1 MFDSIKDQNKPILR
15 LTTMLRNRSVPHALL
30 FTGIDGIGKSSTARA
45 FTMMLNCHKK
55 QELSVQ
61 DTDTES
67 CTCRSCRKI
76 LADTHPDILT
86 IKPSGSLIKILQVRE
101 LSQKLLVK
109 PYEAAMRVVII
120 HDAHTMNPESGNALL
135 KVLEEP
141 PEKTMFIL
149 ITDQASDV
157 LPTILS
163 RCQVVGFNPISQ
175 ESIRSFLIHNKG
187 IDSERA
193 AVAAS
198 MAGGSMAKALTL
210 VEKNHTKP
218 DPLVFRLFL
227 FDELYS
233 LINGS
238 TFDALSFA
246 EKISRKKENAISAL
260 EMLLSFVRDM
270 IVYPFDREKVINRDI
285 SDKIDG
291 LSGTLSTKSLLI
303 IADHITAA
311 HQGIK
316 ANASVRLCL
325 ETMAIQMKRI

>member
-1 MFDSIKDQNKPILR
+1 M
-15 LTTMLRNRSVPHALL
+15 TMLRNRSVPHALL
-30 FTGIDGIGKSSTARA
+30 FAGIDGIGKSSTAKA
-45 FTMMLNCHKK
+45 FTMMLNCLET
-55 QELSVQ
+55 QSFSIE
-61 DTDTES
+61 DMGTES

-86 IKPSGSLIKILQVRE
+86 IKPSGSLIKIAQIRE

-163 RCQVVGFNPISQ
+163 RCQIVTFNPVSR
-175 ESIRSFLIHNKG
+175 ESIRSYLVRKG
-187 IDSERA
+187 IDSDRA
-193 AVAAS
+193 VVAAS
-198 MAGGSMAKALTL
+198 MAGGSMAKALL
-210 VEKNHTKP
+210 LCEKNNNKP
-218 DPLVFRLFL
+218 DPLVFRHFL
-227 FDELYS
+227 FDELS
-233 LINGS
+233 NLIKGS
-238 TFDALSFA
+238 TIDSLSFA
-246 EKISRKKENAISAL
+246 EKLSRKKESAISAL
-260 EMLLSFVRDM
+260 ELLLSFVRDM
-270 IVYPFDREKVINRDI
+270 IVYPFDREKMINMDI
-285 SDKIDG
+285 SHKIDG
-291 LSGTLSTKSLLI
+291 LSGTLSTSSLLK

>member
-1 MFDSIKDQNKPILR
+1 MFDSIIDQNKPISR
-15 LTTMLRNRSVPHALL
+15 LMTMLRNRSVPHALL
-30 FTGIDGIGKSSTARA
+30 FAGIDGIGKSSTAKA
-45 FTMMLNCHKK
+45 FTMMLNCHEK
-55 QELSVQ
+55 QGISIQ
-61 DTDTES
+61 DAGTEP

-86 IKPSGSLIKILQVRE
+86 IKPSGSLIKIAQIRE

-149 ITDQASDV
+149 VTDQASDV

-163 RCQVVGFNPISQ
+163 RCQIVAFNPVSR
-175 ESIRSFLIHNKG
+175 ESIRSYLVRNKG
-187 IDSERA
+187 IDSNRA
-193 AVAAS
+193 VVAAS
-198 MAGGSMAKALTL
+198 MAGGSMAKALL
-210 VEKNHTKP
+210 LCEKNNNKP
-218 DPLVFRLFL
+218 DPLVFRHFI
-227 FDELYS
+227 FDELS
-233 LINGS
+233 NLIKGS

-246 EKISRKKENAISAL
+246 EKLSRKKESAISAL
-260 EMLLSFVRDM
+260 ELLLSFVRDM
-270 IVYPFDREKVINRDI
+270 IVCPFDREKVINRDI

-291 LSGTLSTKSLLI
+291 LSGTLSTSSLLK